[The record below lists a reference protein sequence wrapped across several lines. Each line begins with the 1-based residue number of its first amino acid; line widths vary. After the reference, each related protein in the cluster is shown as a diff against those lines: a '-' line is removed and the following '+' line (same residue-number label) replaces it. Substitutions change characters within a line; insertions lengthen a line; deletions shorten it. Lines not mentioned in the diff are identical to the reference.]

1 MRVPLKIIRPWEPFG
16 ITFIGDPHLESPH
29 HDRRLFEH
37 DMDAAALRGDCIVL
51 MGDVFDGI
59 LPGDRKRYNATH
71 HMDTDAKLNRITQK
85 AFKRLEKWA
94 DYIDLVLV
102 GNHETAVIKHHNY
115 DPVSML
121 IAMLNQVKSF
131 GSFSSGLIHHGGYST
146 FLGIQFVRETEDSGR
161 TGSVSQKIYLHHGG
175 GGGAPVTKG
184 MIDAARIK
192 VGNVFDVGVIGHKHT
207 HIYDGDRYRYMDDY
221 GNIRYV
227 DRDFFV
233 VGGYNAKDMEQD
245 PDELIED
252 EDGDMISRGYNLD
265 YSDTFYNHANMGS
278 VRVLFTP
285 KKKHGGK
292 AWVQRSI
299 EHERQPF
306 PT

>member
-1 MRVPLKIIRPWEPFG
+1 MRVPLKIVRPWEPFG

-29 HDRRLFEH
+29 HARELFEH
-37 DMDAAALRGDCIVL
+37 DMNEASKRGDSIVI
-51 MGDVFDGI
+51 MGDVFDAI
-59 LPGDRKRYNATH
+59 LFQDKKRSNASH
-71 HMDTDAKLNRITQK
+71 MMDTDSKLNRITMK
-85 AFKRLEKWA
+85 AVNRLKPWVNN
-94 DYIDLVLV
+94 IDLMLV
-102 GNHETAVIKHHNY
+102 GNHETAVMKYHSY
-115 DPVSML
+115 DPVGML
-121 IAMLNQVKSF
+121 LGILNSHKTDGAFASK
-131 GSFSSGLIHHGGYST
+131 LIHHGGYTT
-146 FLGIQFVRETEDSGR
+146 FLGLQFVQTAETGNR
-161 TGSVSQKIYLHHGG
+161 IGSYSQKIYLHHGA

-233 VGGYNAKDMEQD
+233 VGGYNAKDLEQD

-252 EDGDMISRGYNLD
+252 EDGDMVPRGYSLD
-265 YSDTFYNHANMGS
+265 YPDTFYNHANMGS
-278 VRVLFTP
+278 VRVLFEP
-285 KKKHGGK
+285 KCQHQSKR
-292 AWVQRSI
+292 WVKRTI
-299 EHERQPF
+299 VHERQPF